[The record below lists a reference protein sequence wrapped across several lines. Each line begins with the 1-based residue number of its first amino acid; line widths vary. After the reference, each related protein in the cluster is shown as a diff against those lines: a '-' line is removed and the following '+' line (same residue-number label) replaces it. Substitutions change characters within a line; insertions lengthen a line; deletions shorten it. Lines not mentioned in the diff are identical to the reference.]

1 MPTRTW
7 MSRGWAIATGIAA
20 MVALATPLAHA
31 NEQDEAPVEATTDLT
46 VGTRLEALDNVM
58 LSRAEIAKGSTV
70 SVTRLLHRQ
79 GRLAGI
85 DVALADGMV
94 ARVGIDKVRSLF
106 RVLGD

>member
-20 MVALATPLAHA
+20 MVALTTPLARA
-31 NEQDEAPVEATTDLT
+31 DQQEEAPVEASTDLT
-46 VGTRLEALDNVM
+46 VGTRLEALDNVT

-70 SVTRLLHRQ
+70 SVTKLLHRQ
-79 GRLAGI
+79 GRLASV

-106 RVLGD
+106 RVLGE